1 MSSHFRVAVKFFG
14 RPLMACVKLKK
25 SHTGI
30 KNQSEMLDLG
40 SHNSLLQHDMCPHF
54 VLQKSLPPSIHPS
67 LGSTL
72 TRHPIRIDTGS
83 GGEGRGVSLPVRG
96 GGGGIFGSMRSEG
109 RLRGGEEAKHRPL
122 RFLLYWIIL
131 PAQFNGQFRQFWD
144 NLSQLTIRWTILIF
158 FKTYFVP
165 SFKTT
170 CTLCTVNNCPRYYGK
185 IY

>member
-1 MSSHFRVAVKFFG
+1 
-14 RPLMACVKLKK
+14 MACVKLKK

-83 GGEGRGVSLPVRG
+83 GGEGCITASKRV

-109 RLRGGEEAKHRPL
+109 RLRGGRRQSIGRFDFSYTESSCRLNLMVNLGNFGTISVSLL
-122 RFLLYWIIL
+122 RYTLNN
-131 PAQFNGQFRQFWD
+131 FN
-144 NLSQLTIRWTILIF
+144 IF
-158 FKTYFVP
+158 
-165 SFKTT
+165 
-170 CTLCTVNNCPRYYGK
+170 
-185 IY
+185 